1 MRQKKKAGFSMT
13 EVVIAMA
20 VVVIVS
26 IASATVLKSSTTV
39 AQKTISQTT
48 ARNFAANAVECFK
61 VAPEGDT
68 EAYKNLLTYA
78 IDGTPIAY
86 DSANSSENT
95 YYYRQEDRFVAE
107 ITVDSGTI
115 KITVKDN
122 HEKEIIA
129 LTYTKGG
136 SQ

>member
-26 IASATVLKSSTTV
+26 IASATVLKSSTTI

-61 VAPEGDT
+61 VASGD
-68 EAYKNLLTYA
+68 EFKNLLDYAAADTGITFDEGKSVGSTYC
-78 IDGTPIAY
+78 
-86 DSANSSENT
+86 
-95 YYYRQEDRFVAE
+95 YRQEDRFVAE